1 MKHLFY
7 TIIALFLMASC
18 QQEELPSVEGVGYLS
33 LENIQIQAAEVT
45 SVQTKAVDEDLYVEI
60 EGSDGKTITYN
71 PGSVPSSIEL
81 EPGSY
86 TLKVYNKAY
95 EDEDYTQAVYYYKTG
110 PFQIKEGE
118 VNHQSVKVPMI
129 NFGISLKLPEGFST
143 PFPTNSFSVTS
154 GEKTQTLEGQ
164 GTVYFR
170 YSNNVSVSYTLSA
183 TNKDGE
189 DKESE
194 GSSADWG
201 EITIESGHIYVIT
214 YHYATQSLSL
224 QE

>member
-95 EDEDYTQAVYYYKTG
+95 EDEDYTQAVYYYKTE

-118 VNHQSVKVPMI
+118 VNHQSVEVPMI

-143 PFPTNSFSVTS
+143 SFPTSSFSVTS
-154 GEKTQTLEGQ
+154 GGVEASLKDGETT
-164 GTVYFR
+164 YFQ
-170 YSNNVSVSYTLSA
+170 YAADVSVSYILSA
-183 TNKDGE
+183 TTDGE
-189 DKESE
+189 KQILGGNSSE
-194 GSSADWG
+194 WG
-201 EITIESGHIYVIT
+201 GTTIQRGHIYVIT
-214 YHYATQSLSL
+214 YKYATQSLSL